1 MCIPRETER
10 QRQRRDFDCASV
22 LQGREGTNE
31 EASRCRRD
39 VDKDGREGF
48 LCYRVG
54 AHCCLEHYQG
64 FFRNWNRT
72 LELSFSALVIV
83 VVVLSH
89 SDTL

>member
-1 MCIPRETER
+1 
-10 QRQRRDFDCASV
+10 V

-31 EASRCRRD
+31 EASSCRRD

-48 LCYRVG
+48 LCYRGGGLLFVR
-54 AHCCLEHYQG
+54 EHHQG

-72 LELSFSALVIV
+72 LVLSFRALVIV
-83 VVVLSH
+83 VVLSY